1 MTATLINSG
10 TFGFNDGNGGH
21 VIDLGSAPNANEV
34 DVLCVNSNTVVTTPT
49 GFTAAPT
56 RVNSQG
62 AYVYRRKAVG
72 GEGQT
77 VTITTSGNHETAV
90 GWSRWGGINAADD
103 TASSGVDGVS
113 GTSTPAHSTGTLAA
127 STELIIAFGALHSL
141 SALPSSP
148 VWAGAYTALTAV
160 TQGSGSSGVT
170 NYVGYKQPV
179 GTAAESPSVSWTGNV
194 SDRYMLTI
202 TFTIAGGQSAAV
214 GTATETDSAIA
225 VGRLKTRAV
234 GLTSETD
241 ASIALGRRKTRALGI
256 ASATDAAIAL
266 ARAKARALGLA
277 TSTEVALPLGRRK
290 ARALGIAAELDTAVH
305 LTGGGGAVRDLVLV
319 VGPPETKWS
328 TGRPGA
334 KWSADRPGQKW
345 TTSRP
350 EV

>member
-1 MTATLINSG
+1 MPATLVNSG
-10 TFGFNDGNGGH
+10 TYAFNDGNGGH
-21 VIDLGSAPNANEV
+21 SIDLGSAPNVNEV

-62 AYVYRRKAVG
+62 SYIYRRKAVG

-90 GWSRWGGINAADD
+90 GWSRWSGINAADD

-113 GTSTPAHSTGTLAA
+113 GTSTPSHSTGTLAA

-141 SALPSSP
+141 SALPTSP
-148 VWAGAYTALTAV
+148 SWAGGYTALTAV

-179 GTAAESPSVSWTGNV
+179 GTAAESPSASWTGNV

-202 TFTIAGGQSAAV
+202 TFTITGGQSAAV
-214 GTATETDSAIA
+214 NTATETDSAIA
-225 VGRLKTRAV
+225 LGRLKTRAV
-234 GLTSETD
+234 GLSSETD
-241 ASIALGRRKTRALGI
+241 AAVTLGRLKVRALGV
-256 ASATDAAIAL
+256 ATEADSAVAL
-266 ARAKARALGLA
+266 ARVKARALGLA
-277 TSTEVALPLGRRK
+277 TTTEVALALGRAK
-290 ARALGIAAELDTAVH
+290 ARTLGIALETDSARPIVAS
-305 LTGGGGAVRDLVLV
+305 GGAVRDLDLR

-328 TGRPGA
+328 AGAPGL
-334 KWSADRPGQKW
+334 KWLVGAV
-345 TTSRP
+345 